1 MLCTS
6 TLTATRL
13 RHGLSNSYV
22 KRFPMTR
29 RQSISFSTATPFS
42 IHVSWTRSGRWISS
56 RPETVLANWPISSR
70 ISNGER
76 HQDVELS
83 AIADKYNV
91 TLFWIIRYAVD
102 EFLDRLYS
110 RSDSANP
117 QLLRVL
123 DNFCR
128 LQTPPLLIDPRSLAW
143 RRALFA

>member
-1 MLCTS
+1 MQAS
-6 TLTATRL
+6 TPKKFHFR
-13 RHGLSNSYV
+13 V
-22 KRFPMTR
+22 
-29 RQSISFSTATPFS
+29 
-42 IHVSWTRSGRWISS
+42 
-56 RPETVLANWPISSR
+56 TVNLDEA
-70 ISNGER
+70 
-76 HQDVELS
+76 QDVELS

-117 QLLRVL
+117 QLLHVL

-128 LQTPPLLIDPRSLAW
+128 LQTPQLLIDPRSLAW